1 MKTKI
6 ILFALLLTSAHFAN
20 SQDVIEF
27 RVKNFDADS
36 LVLVIKDKE
45 GKEKIDALN
54 YLSNVLCRK
63 NTDSSIICA
72 TQALQLSKH
81 LEYRKGIADSYYY
94 LGNDYYLRDSLRPT
108 ITNYLKALRI
118 YEDLDPTEEYGNLLW
133 QLAVVNALNE
143 RWENALPYC
152 KESLVVYGKINDI
165 PGIRVS
171 TVGLALVCKYLAVS
185 DSALYYHYLDSA
197 LYYNYKALDILEQY
211 PNQKQFANVCNEMGI
226 NNGFRFWDSGDTV
239 YLTKAISWF
248 VKGLESIDPES
259 GWRVMLTYNINAY
272 YEAYGSE
279 DSTAIGKSYL
289 NSVPRQPG
297 GWSIADKASEMYYQG
312 NVDSALVLYHIA
324 LDATEEE
331 IASFTMDTEK
341 NPSQILRGHY
351 GAKGR
356 KKYIHNQ
363 LHMIYNELGKE
374 KLALEH
380 YKIFKKTEEE
390 LHEKETQDLIDLL
403 ELESQEEKR
412 KSQIIIMGQENE
424 LKDSKLSQARMAN
437 YGMIAFVFVLGLVG
451 VMFVRQNK
459 IKNEHKTVLLE
470 QKLLRLQM
478 NPHFIFNALSNI
490 LNFVDKNDNK
500 NASNYLGTFSK
511 LLRTTLE
518 STREDMVPFEK
529 EVSSLENYLEL
540 QKLRYK
546 EKFDYHVEVD
556 ENIDKEDMSIPP
568 MLVQPFIENAIEHGI
583 RHKKTPGRI
592 DVRFF
597 LKDKKILCE
606 VEDDGVGRKNAWE
619 AETKERASHK
629 SLATD
634 IIKDRIKNLN
644 RKFKQKIQLEI
655 IDKISENAEAT
666 GTKVL
671 LDLPFR
677 SVYE

>member
-6 ILFALLLTSAHFAN
+6 ILFIILLTSTFFVI

-27 RVKNFDADS
+27 RVKKFDADS
-36 LVLVIKDKE
+36 LALVIEEKE
-45 GKEKIDALN
+45 GKEKVDALN

-94 LGNDYYLRDSLRPT
+94 LGNDYYLLDSLRPT

-118 YEDLDPTEEYGNLLW
+118 YENLEPSEEYANLCW

-152 KESLVVYGKINDI
+152 KESFVVYSKINDI

-171 TVGLALVCKYLAVS
+171 TVSLGLICKYLAVS
-185 DSALYYHYLDSA
+185 DSTLYYHYLDSA
-197 LYYNYKALDILEQY
+197 LYYNYKAIDILDQY
-211 PNQKQFANVCNEMGI
+211 PNQKQFANVCNEIGI
-226 NNGFRFWDSGDTV
+226 NNGYRFWDSGDTS
-239 YLTKAISWF
+239 YLSKAITWF
-248 VKGLESIDPES
+248 VKGLESLDPES

-279 DSTAIGKSYL
+279 DSTAIGRAYF

-297 GWSIADKASEMYYQG
+297 GWSNTDKASELYYQG
-312 NVDSALVLYHIA
+312 NVDSALVLYLIA
-324 LDATEEE
+324 LEITKEE

-341 NPSQILRGHY
+341 NPSQILRGFY

-363 LHMIYNELGKE
+363 LHKIYKEQGKNM
-374 KLALEH
+374 LALDH
-380 YKIFKKTEEE
+380 FVKFKETEAE
-390 LHEKETQDLIDLL
+390 LREKEIQNLIDLL
-403 ELESQEEKR
+403 EMESKEEKR

-459 IKNEHKTVLLE
+459 MKNEHKTVLLE

-490 LNFVDKNDNK
+490 LNFVDRNDNK
-500 NASNYLGTFSK
+500 NASNYLTTFSK

-529 EVSSLENYLEL
+529 ELNSLKNYLEL

-546 EKFDYHVEVD
+546 KKFDYHIEVD
-556 ENIDKEDMSIPP
+556 ENIDEEDMSIPP

-583 RHKKTPGRI
+583 RHKKMPGRI

-597 LKDKKILCE
+597 LQDKKILCE
-606 VEDDGVGRKNAWE
+606 VEDDGVGREKAWE
-619 AETKERASHK
+619 AEAKERTGHK

-634 IIKDRIKNLN
+634 IIRDRIKNLN
-644 RKFKQKIQLEI
+644 KKFKQKIQLEI
-655 IDKISENAEAT
+655 IDIISESKEVT

-671 LDLPFR
+671 LDLPYH